1 MISNSK
7 FQIPNFS
14 HSDFKLKLKSG
25 KGFYFLLFTFY
36 FLLSACSS
44 VPNLETP
51 ECTASRGVVKEFY
64 SFHIGNEM
72 KFSQE
77 NLKLRG
83 KFLTPEY
90 VKTLQNVQTGNDIFT
105 TNNLDFPKTFRIG
118 KCEVVSPEKTNI
130 EVILFWKDDTRSEQK
145 SVKAEAVKQNDK
157 WLINRI
163 DK

>member
-1 MISNSK
+1 
-7 FQIPNFS
+7 
-14 HSDFKLKLKSG
+14 LKSG

-64 SFHIGNEM
+64 SYHLGNEM
-72 KFSQE
+72 KFSQA
-77 NLKLRG
+77 NLKLRE

-90 VKTLQNVQTGNDIFT
+90 FKSLQTVQTENDVFT

-118 KCEVVSPEKTNI
+118 KCEVISPEKTDV

-145 SVKAEAVKQNDK
+145 SIKAATVKQNDK
-157 WLINRI
+157 WLVNKIFN
-163 DK
+163 

>member
-1 MISNSK
+1 MISNFK
-7 FQIPNFS
+7 FQISNFLR
-14 HSDFKLKLKSG
+14 SDSNVNLKSG
-25 KGFYFLLFTFY
+25 KGFYFLLFAFY

-64 SFHIGNEM
+64 SYHLGNEM

-77 NLKLRG
+77 NLKLRE
-83 KFLTPEY
+83 KFFTPEY
-90 VKTLQNVQTGNDIFT
+90 LKTLQSLQTENDIFT

-118 KCEVVSPEKTNI
+118 KCEVFSPEKTNI

-145 SVKAEAVKQNDK
+145 SIKAEAVKQNDK
-157 WLINRI
+157 WLINKI
-163 DK
+163 FN